1 MQTHKDREKVVSVIG
16 KEEHLGNTELKLTVP
31 TSVL

>member
-16 KEEHLGNTELKLTVP
+16 KEHLGNTELKLTVP
-31 TSVL
+31 TWVL